1 MCYDEAIRPVCIFG
15 WTASV
20 LSLIAPRSVVQYK
33 HNNNNEGNT
42 MNIRTKMIAFSK
54 KPAAIAE
61 IEGWHTK
68 NGKSVRV
75 VKRNAD
81 GTFVSNLSAR
91 QIAQIF

>member
-1 MCYDEAIRPVCIFG
+1 
-15 WTASV
+15 
-20 LSLIAPRSVVQYK
+20 
-33 HNNNNEGNT
+33 
-42 MNIRTKMIAFSK
+42 MNLRTKMIAFSK

-91 QIAQIF
+91 QIAQVF

>member
-1 MCYDEAIRPVCIFG
+1 MITI
-15 WTASV
+15 V
-20 LSLIAPRSVVQYK
+20 LSLLAPRSVVQYK
-33 HNNNNEGNT
+33 YNNNTKGSI
-42 MNIRTKMIAFSK
+42 MNLRDKMIAFSK

-91 QIAQIF
+91 QIAKVF